1 MQATTVA
8 PAPAPA
14 PAPAQAPIA
23 TAAVPAGAPTITFTG
38 VDGTSH
44 VLPIP
49 MSARAIRDLKAQRE
63 ELSNQLISAASRRK
77 NLASQ
82 LTSMPAGPAR
92 SGLEQRIMVLDQ
104 RMVQIESDIAAT
116 GKQLSEAPLSLTS
129 EPFQGGDI
137 PDNVAA
143 VIGGFTFLVFFP
155 MAIAMARRIWK
166 KGNSPPV
173 QQHISPQIDQRLER
187 LEQGVD
193 AIAIEIERITEGQRF
208 VTRLLS
214 ESQASSKLPEKS
226 VALNRD

>member
-14 PAPAQAPIA
+14 KAPAPP
-23 TAAVPAGAPTITFTG
+23 AAVPAGGEPTITFTG
-38 VDGTSH
+38 VDGTQH
-44 VLPIP
+44 VLPVP
-49 MSARAIRDLKAQRE
+49 RTAQAISDLRAQRE
-63 ELSNQLISAASRRK
+63 ELSNQLTSAASRRK
-77 NLASQ
+77 NLAAQ
-82 LTSMPAGPAR
+82 LTSTPAGPAR

-104 RMVQIESDIAAT
+104 RMVQLESDIAAT

-129 EPFQGGDI
+129 TPFQGGDI

-143 VIGGFTFLVFFP
+143 ITGAFTFLVLFP
-155 MAIAMARRIWK
+155 MALAMARRIWK
-166 KGNSPPV
+166 RGSYPPAP
-173 QQHISPQIDQRLER
+173 QQQISPQIDQRLER

-214 ESQASSKLPEKS
+214 ESQASLKLPEEK